1 MRRAGKSGIFSKIY
15 LAFIVAL
22 MYIPVILTVIY
33 SFNANK
39 SPTVWGGFSMKW
51 YEELAGDRSIR
62 EAFGKQPFTCIWKL
76 LFCNSYW
83 NKRSTWN
90 AWQTVKV

>member
-39 SPTVWGGFSMKW
+39 SRQSGAVS
-51 YEELAGDRSIR
+51 L
-62 EAFGKQPFTCIWKL
+62 
-76 LFCNSYW
+76 
-83 NKRSTWN
+83 
-90 AWQTVKV
+90 